1 MEARGVWR
9 IAGERR
15 KSTPSAERTV
25 VLWGALSLFLI
36 GWATVAVTNVAETL
50 FLKRVGVERLPIVF
64 LVNSLLLALSTLAVG
79 RLAAR
84 GDRGRLLTRTLL
96 LLGLA
101 VLLLWAATGAGM
113 PGAMAAL
120 VVSAKQIQAVGLLV
134 FWVALGGWLDGRQA
148 KRLYPPIMAGGT
160 VGTLAGSFASAP
172 LASAIG
178 IPALLIFGAASLV
191 LAAGASRQL
200 RRAVPARLEAPRPR
214 TRRARRPPPSFASV
228 WRQSGLFRLLAIST
242 FLGGLLAPVLY
253 YQFSAV
259 ADAATRGADGEQRL
273 LELFGQ
279 LRGWLNVGVLALQ
292 VAGTSWLFQ
301 RIGVPLASLTAPVV
315 YLVALVA
322 LGNEATL
329 AVGVMAMVAA
339 TLQDHSLQEPAERTL
354 ATLFSERI
362 RPTVAGLIEGPVKR
376 AGGVAGNLLVLAA
389 LGFGGAEVVPWTA
402 VPLALVWV
410 GVVWGLW
417 RIYPSL
423 LLESARARRRG
434 QEWPVAELLDAR
446 TLRELETA
454 LTGDD
459 AQACRSACALLRE
472 VAGDRAAV
480 AVAGALGAAPSA
492 HRPLLLTTLDQI
504 LEQQPLSAD
513 AGTRVRASL
522 AQSIA
527 RPDGLDDVQR
537 ALLVQIYTRAGRADD
552 RRGIELLERC
562 RQDASPPVR
571 LAAEIALADDHAEG
585 LLADAVRDPDDRVRR
600 VARNE
605 LRSALL
611 MPAQNGSRNGDGEA
625 SWQRRLGLVANLL
638 ESPDDG
644 AAAAATLADVAA
656 RYGLRALPAAP
667 AFLAQRGTDD
677 PAVRAALLRFVGHT
691 GLVEEA
697 RWAVSRLGARSA
709 DEVSAAAESLR
720 RLAPE
725 CMEVIL
731 EAARSGTRRQ
741 RAALAPILREVPVA
755 EGTLAGLIAAE
766 LDNARRARDLARAL
780 STGPISS
787 LVLQRLRERVDES
800 AAAVLSLLAARL
812 ADPRL
817 AELASLL
824 ERVSD
829 DRERAVL
836 IEAME
841 ALLPPDK
848 RAPLLAVLD
857 EREPE
862 SRGNGHAPVALDFE
876 EALRRALVDDDELT
890 RTFLAE
896 TLEPARR
903 TQVVG
908 AASSAGRLATPPVS
922 SEDPP
927 TNGEGAMLNP
937 VEIVLHLRSL
947 ALFDRLRTRQLS
959 ELATIVREETHPPGS
974 TIVREGDY
982 ADCMYLIVAGT
993 LHVSREGLRLAELGP
1008 RDFFGEMAVLDG
1020 ELRSATVHAITQVD
1034 LLRIDRADLLGV
1046 MDEHPGIAI
1055 TICQALS
1062 RRVRNLND
1070 EVRELRRKR
1079 LA

>member
-1 MEARGVWR
+1 
-9 IAGERR
+9 
-15 KSTPSAERTV
+15 
-25 VLWGALSLFLI
+25 
-36 GWATVAVTNVAETL
+36 
-50 FLKRVGVERLPIVF
+50 
-64 LVNSLLLALSTLAVG
+64 
-79 RLAAR
+79 
-84 GDRGRLLTRTLL
+84 
-96 LLGLA
+96 
-101 VLLLWAATGAGM
+101 
-113 PGAMAAL
+113 
-120 VVSAKQIQAVGLLV
+120 
-134 FWVALGGWLDGRQA
+134 
-148 KRLYPPIMAGGT
+148 
-160 VGTLAGSFASAP
+160 
-172 LASAIG
+172 
-178 IPALLIFGAASLV
+178 
-191 LAAGASRQL
+191 
-200 RRAVPARLEAPRPR
+200 
-214 TRRARRPPPSFASV
+214 
-228 WRQSGLFRLLAIST
+228 
-242 FLGGLLAPVLY
+242 
-253 YQFSAV
+253 
-259 ADAATRGADGEQRL
+259 
-273 LELFGQ
+273 
-279 LRGWLNVGVLALQ
+279 
-292 VAGTSWLFQ
+292 
-301 RIGVPLASLTAPVV
+301 
-315 YLVALVA
+315 
-322 LGNEATL
+322 
-329 AVGVMAMVAA
+329 
-339 TLQDHSLQEPAERTL
+339 
-354 ATLFSERI
+354 
-362 RPTVAGLIEGPVKR
+362 
-376 AGGVAGNLLVLAA
+376 VLAA
-389 LGFGGAEVVPWTA
+389 LTFGGSELVPWAA

-410 GVVWGLW
+410 GVVWALW

-472 VAGDRAAV
+472 VAGDRAAM
-480 AVAGALGAAPSA
+480 AVAAALGVAPA
-492 HRPLLLTTLDQI
+492 PHRPLLLATLDQI
-504 LEQQPLSAD
+504 LEQHALTVDASA
-513 AGTRVRASL
+513 RVRASL

-537 ALLVQIYTRAGRADD
+537 ALLVQIYTRAGRGDD
-552 RRGIELLERC
+552 RRGVELLERC
-562 RQDASPPVR
+562 RNDASPPVR
-571 LAAEIALADDHAEG
+571 LAAEIALANDRAEG
-585 LLADAVRDPDDRVRR
+585 LLAEAVRDPDDRVRR

-605 LRSALL
+605 LRAALL
-611 MPAQNGSRNGDGEA
+611 TQSQNGSQNGDGEA
-625 SWQRRLGLVANLL
+625 SWQRRLGLVADLL

-644 AAAAATLADVAA
+644 AAAATTLADVAA
-656 RYGLRALPAAP
+656 RHGARALPVAP
-667 AFLAQRGTDD
+667 AFLAKRGTDD

-697 RWAVSRLGARSA
+697 RWAVSRLGARSPE
-709 DEVSAAAESLR
+709 EVSAAAESLR
-720 RLAPE
+720 RLAPD

-755 EGTLAGLIAAE
+755 EETLAGLIGAE
-766 LDNARRARDLARAL
+766 LDNARWARDLGRAL
-780 STGPISS
+780 ATGPVSS

-800 AAAVLSLLAARL
+800 ASAVLSLLAARL

-841 ALLPPDK
+841 ALLPPGQ
-848 RAPLLAVLD
+848 RRPLLGVLD
-857 EREPE
+857 DREPE
-862 SRGNGHAPVALDFE
+862 SDANGRPGVDLDFDA
-876 EALRRALVDDDELT
+876 ALRRALEDDDELT

-896 TLEPARR
+896 TLDPALRAR
-903 TQVVG
+903 LPSEAAGDTT
-908 AASSAGRLATPPVS
+908 AASSRLARPSVS
-922 SEDPP
+922 SEDRP
-927 TNGEGAMLNP
+927 THVEGAMLNP

-959 ELATIVREETHPPGS
+959 ELAAIVREETQTPGS

-993 LHVSREGLRLAELGP
+993 VHVSREGLRLAELGP

-1020 ELRSATVHAITQVD
+1020 ELRSATVHAISQVD

-1079 LA
+1079 LG